1 MSSVL
6 NAGFKGD
13 QAQITI
19 YIPTFNRAETLG
31 RAIRSAL
38 AQKLFEPTI
47 QILVLDDGSTD
58 ETNSI
63 LKLYENDVTIK
74 KFSKNRG
81 IGWISFNALSIIE
94 TEYFVRLDSDDFF
107 GVDFLRV
114 LSPIARHANPKFDVI
129 SCNYLQVDER
139 EFRSEILDLS
149 GTTDLQNFGAGM
161 LFKTASVVAAGGYDK
176 NLRTREDLD
185 LHLKLEKVGALRFHV
200 PVPLYRR
207 YVRGDNL
214 SLKNEH
220 KTKKIGMIRDA
231 KKI

>member
-1 MSSVL
+1 MAIIL
-6 NAGFKGD
+6 NAASKGD
-13 QAQITI
+13 QSQITI

-38 AQKLFEPTI
+38 AQQLFEPTI
-47 QILVLDDGSTD
+47 KILVLDDGSTD

-63 LKLYENDVTIK
+63 LKLYEKDVTTVK
-74 KFSKNRG
+74 YSKNRG
-81 IGWISFNALSIIE
+81 IGWISVNALRMIE

-107 GVDFLRV
+107 GADFLRV
-114 LSPIARHANPKFDVI
+114 LAPIARHANPKFDVI

-139 EFRSEILDLS
+139 EFRSETLDLS
-149 GTTDLQNFGAGM
+149 SATDLQNFGAGM
-161 LFKTASVVAAGGYDK
+161 LFKTSSVLAAGGYDK

-185 LHLKLEKVGALRFHV
+185 LHLKLEKIGALRFHV

-220 KTKKIGMIRDA
+220 KTMKIGMIRDA
-231 KKI
+231 KRI